1 MWKMPEGSGRIED
14 QQLISLA
21 RAFISSCAIYMPHFK
36 MNGAYIIIPFF
47 FSWFLKTLTFQGSFP
62 TKAIAY
68 MSV

>member
-1 MWKMPEGSGRIED
+1 MWKMPEGSGRVED
-14 QQLISLA
+14 LTSLA
-21 RAFISSCAIYMPHFK
+21 RAFINSCAMYMPHFK

-47 FSWFLKTLTFQGSFP
+47 PWFLKTLTFQGSFP